1 MKKLLFT
8 ISLMFLINSCD
19 LLQKET
25 TDESNA
31 KKIISLKSPN
41 DPVLNIVLWWKHG
54 SVNDPDGKEGLA
66 NLTASLIAG
75 GSTGSMKYSEIQE
88 ALDPIASGYYNTC
101 DKELTTLKGYTH
113 PDNIGEFLPL
123 YIEALTNPAFAE
135 DDFNRIKTNL
145 IQSIEK
151 NLRTASDEELAKA
164 TLYGEIFKGTKYE
177 HLTLGTVQGLK
188 SITIEDVK
196 NFYKNNFT
204 KENVNVAI
212 SGDFPEWLNDSI
224 TVALEKLPEEETQD
238 NKIAVSPFP
247 IEGKKVKLVEK
258 QTIGT
263 SISFGFPID
272 VTRASE
278 DFVALDVFRSWFGE
292 HRNSTSHLYQV
303 IREARGI
310 NYGNY
315 AYIESFLNGG
325 SRRVPSINNP
335 RSQQIFEVWIRTVP
349 HEVRTFSL
357 RAAMRELKMV
367 VDNGLTQ
374 EQFEMTKNF
383 LNKYV
388 LHYAPTT
395 SDRLGYMI
403 DAEFYGLEIPKSY
416 TDYYREKLQALT
428 LEDVNMAI
436 KKHIKYDN
444 LVIAASTQGAEKYAE
459 ELTSGEPSPI
469 TYDTP
474 KPDDVME
481 EDKEIEIFPL
491 GIKMDDIEIVPV
503 SEMFEK

>member
-1 MKKLLFT
+1 MKNFALILIALFVIT
-8 ISLMFLINSCD
+8 ACD
-19 LLQKET
+19 MENMQKE
-25 TDESNA
+25 
-31 KKIISLKSPN
+31 KKSTVMELKTEN
-41 DPVLNIVLWWKHG
+41 DPVLNIALWWKHG

-66 NLTASLIAG
+66 NLTARLIAG
-75 GSTGSMKYSEIQE
+75 GSTNKMKYADIQV
-88 ALDPIASGYYNTC
+88 ALDPIASGYGASC
-101 DKELTTLKGYTH
+101 DKELTTFQGATH
-113 PDNIGEFLPL
+113 PDNIDEFLP
-123 YIEALTNPAFAE
+123 IFIDAITNPAFAE
-135 DDFNRIKTNL
+135 DDFTRIKSNI

-151 NLRTASDEELAKA
+151 NLRTASDEEIAKA
-164 TLYGEIFKGTKYE
+164 TLHGEIFKGTKYA
-177 HLTLGTVQGLK
+177 HLTSGTVQGLK

-196 NFYKNNFT
+196 NFYNTHFT
-204 KENVNVAI
+204 NGNIKVAI
-212 SGDFPEWLNDSI
+212 SGDYPEDLGQRI
-224 TVALEKLPEEETQD
+224 TTALEKLPKGDYKENTVAI
-238 NKIAVSPFP
+238 NVIP

-263 SISFGFPID
+263 SISFGFPISI
-272 VTRASE
+272 TRADD

-310 NYGNY
+310 NYGDY

-335 RSQQIFEVWIRTVP
+335 RSNQIFEVWIRTVP
-349 HEVRTFSL
+349 HQVRTFSL

-374 EQFEMTKNF
+374 EQFETTKNF

-403 DAEFYGLEIPKSY
+403 DTDFYGINTSNYIE
-416 TDYYREKLQALT
+416 YYRKNLQALT
-428 LEDVNMAI
+428 LEDVNNAI
-436 KKHIKYDN
+436 KKHIQYEN
-444 LVIAASTQGAEKYAE
+444 MVIAASTQDAEKYVE
-459 ELTSGEPSPI
+459 ELTSGEASPI
-469 TYDTP
+469 TYATP
-474 KPDDVME
+474 KPESVME
-481 EDKEIEIFPL
+481 EDKIIEVFPL
-491 GIKMDDIEIVPV
+491 GISKENIQIVPV